1 MSEKRRDNRGRILRT
16 GESQR
21 KDGRYAFKYTDA
33 YGKPQFVYAWK
44 LVPTDKTPAGKRDD
58 KSLREKEKEIRRDID
73 DGIDTIGKKI
83 TVCQLYA
90 KHTALKK
97 NVKYGTEKARKN
109 FLKLLGDDPLGSQ
122 SIEDVKP
129 SDAKAWAI
137 RMSEKGYSYQTI
149 KNHQRSLLAAF
160 YTAVEDNY
168 IRKNP
173 FRFAMNTVIEDDRE

>member
-1 MSEKRRDNRGRILRT
+1 M
-16 GESQR
+16 
-21 KDGRYAFKYTDA
+21 
-33 YGKPQFVYAWK
+33 
-44 LVPTDKTPAGKRDD
+44 PTDKTPAGKRDD
-58 KSLREKEKEIRRDID
+58 KSLREKEKEIRKDID

-90 KHTALKK
+90 RHTALKK

-109 FLKLLGDDPLGSQ
+109 FLKLLDEDPLGSQ

-137 RMSEKGYSYQTI
+137 RMNRTKVTAI
-149 KNHQRSLLAAF
+149 RPLKINQRSLLAAF

-173 FRFAMNTVIEDDRE
+173 FRFALNTVLDDDREEKIILTPEQEERLSLCHRATRFIPNMR